1 MIDAWSY
8 FTRNTTDTRH
18 SRQKKRKIK
27 QKKSSLAGPEGFAKQ
42 WNTIIKITWQASR
55 WWRDFS
61 MIFPPYF
68 CKEKK
73 YQHIIVYNSRISKIY
88 LQIST
93 YQAEFRKV
101 IWGGSGTVDS
111 KRWSQLVLLLTSS
124 NPAIFDYR
132 RRMAVLNGYGI
143 RLGATYPKK

>member
-1 MIDAWSY
+1 
-8 FTRNTTDTRH
+8 
-18 SRQKKRKIK
+18 
-27 QKKSSLAGPEGFAKQ
+27 
-42 WNTIIKITWQASR
+42 
-55 WWRDFS
+55 

-111 KRWSQLVLLLTSS
+111 KRWSQLVLLLTSHGS